1 MKRTDTVGELAAA
14 LAKANLEIRNAELD
28 RVNPHFKNRYATL
41 GSILNAVR
49 VPLAKHGI
57 ATVQTVSMQEGMV
70 TVTTS
75 LIHSSGQ
82 CIEDTAMF
90 PLPDKATVQQMG
102 SAITYLRRYALAA
115 ICGIVGD
122 EDDDGENDRT
132 QRTEPRRET
141 FKPQEA
147 RGSAPVAERPA
158 PKQVAPAPRQE
169 SVAAAEGE
177 WIEVVPKFIDEGVA
191 GKNQSPY
198 VKIKDSNGD
207 SFFVWD
213 TALFGVVK
221 ASKGAPLW
229 VITEASKKE
238 GAPPRIVQVRTSP
251 PAEPGSIPSLDDD
264 GIPF

>member
-1 MKRTDTVGELAAA
+1 MKRTEFIGELAAA

-57 ATVQTVSMQEGMV
+57 ATMQTVSMDHGMV
-70 TVTTS
+70 LVTTA
-75 LIHSSGQ
+75 IMHSSGQ

-90 PLPDKATVQQMG
+90 PLPDKSTVQQMG
-102 SAITYLRRYALAA
+102 SAITYLRRYALAS

-132 QRTEPRRET
+132 QRVEPRRET

-147 RGSAPVAERPA
+147 RGSAPAPAVRPA
-158 PKQVAPAPRQE
+158 APARPAPRQE
-169 SVAAAEGE
+169 SAAAAEGE
-177 WIEVVPKFIDEGVA
+177 WVEITVKYIDEGVA

-198 VKIKDSNGD
+198 VKIKDANGD
-207 SFFVWD
+207 NWMVWD
-213 TALFGVVK
+213 EALHGTAK
-221 ASKGAPLW
+221 ASKGSTVWA
-229 VITEASKKE
+229 ITEPSKAAN
-238 GAPPRIVQVRTSP
+238 GLPRIVQLRTAP
-251 PAEPGSIPSLDDD
+251 PAERTDEVHDNDL
-264 GIPF
+264 PF